1 MPEADRTFARSL
13 DTWFHKSI
21 TYRYIYTYIYY
32 NVLND
37 IDTRL
42 LKEESPQIM
51 MFREELVL
59 LLLRSIRQRYLC
71 AVPIVSLNIK
81 CILVQRR
88 DANKK
93 EESCIFIMLMII
105 FSQCVHTS

>member
-42 LKEESPQIM
+42 LKEESPQNNDVSRRTGA
-51 MFREELVL
+51 FASSLDKAKVL
-59 LLLRSIRQRYLC
+59 MCSAYC
-71 AVPIVSLNIK
+71 FIK
-81 CILVQRR
+81 Y
-88 DANKK
+88 
-93 EESCIFIMLMII
+93 
-105 FSQCVHTS
+105 